1 MRKKQTSETFLLSAI
16 ISLSGGFQDAYTYN
30 LRDKVFANAQTGNI
44 VLMSQHIMTGEWVEG
59 LHYLMPVLA
68 FAIGIIVAEQLS
80 YRFRRSEKMH
90 WRQMVVLLEIIIL
103 TIVAFI
109 PTSHNM
115 LANALVSLACAMQ
128 VQSFRK
134 VNGYPYASTMCI
146 GNLRSGTDS
155 FSVFLRNHE
164 IGALKKAMHYYGI
177 IFIFAIGA
185 GVGGILSLKLGIRS
199 ILISSGILFIAFIM
213 MMKKHLAVK

>member
-1 MRKKQTSETFLLSAI
+1 
-16 ISLSGGFQDAYTYN
+16 
-30 LRDKVFANAQTGNI
+30 
-44 VLMSQHIMTGEWVEG
+44 MTGEWVEG

-80 YRFRRSEKMH
+80 YRFRCSQKMH

>member
-1 MRKKQTSETFLLSAI
+1 
-16 ISLSGGFQDAYTYN
+16 
-30 LRDKVFANAQTGNI
+30 
-44 VLMSQHIMTGEWVEG
+44 
-59 LHYLMPVLA
+59 
-68 FAIGIIVAEQLS
+68 
-80 YRFRRSEKMH
+80 
-90 WRQMVVLLEIIIL
+90 
-103 TIVAFI
+103 
-109 PTSHNM
+109 
-115 LANALVSLACAMQ
+115 
-128 VQSFRK
+128 
-134 VNGYPYASTMCI
+134 MCI